1 MFVYKTLGIKITIKI
16 PYETV
21 NLIPQNQFLQ
31 TSGRVSNFGIVW
43 YADVVVEQFLLP
55 AAFIQSI
62 IEITPLHLFPC
73 YAPYSNE
80 VSAKQ

>member
-1 MFVYKTLGIKITIKI
+1 MFAYKTLGIKITIKI

-31 TSGRVSNFGIVW
+31 TSGRVSNFGIVR

-62 IEITPLHLFPC
+62 I
-73 YAPYSNE
+73 S
-80 VSAKQ
+80 

>member
-1 MFVYKTLGIKITIKI
+1 MFAYKTLGIKITIKI

-31 TSGRVSNFGIVW
+31 TSGRVSNFVIVW
-43 YADVVVEQFLLP
+43 YADVEVEQFLLP
-55 AAFIQSI
+55 AGAAFIQSI

-73 YAPYSNE
+73 YAP
-80 VSAKQ
+80 